1 MSQLKYCQGPRC
13 HTHDTKDRKRGP
25 KDNKRNETRRRSSMY
40 YGKGNFCSLG
50 CYNDWA
56 EVFSDRA
63 IDHFGRLT
71 QPKVLTQDNA
81 WRKSYDWNRNGSDRH
96 YVYNY
101 LTDERIPLTQ
111 DQYSNDDTIIDDQ
124 GRLTTREFYTPTI

>member
-1 MSQLKYCQGPRC
+1 MSELKYCQGPKC
-13 HTHDTKDRKRGP
+13 HTYDTKDRKRGP

-63 IDHFGRLT
+63 IDHFGRVT
-71 QPKVLTQDNA
+71 QPKVLTKDNA
-81 WRKSYDWNRNGSDRH
+81 WVNRRNWSHDTDRSDTF
-96 YVYNY
+96 YAYNY
-101 LTDERIPLTQ
+101 LTEERRPITEQ
-111 DQYSNDDTIIDDQ
+111 QYNDDTNLDGQ
-124 GRLTTREFYTPTI
+124 GQLTI